1 MVVMMKVLMVLEV
14 IFERT
19 WRCSCCWFEFVCLVF
34 KSSDLAVVLLS
45 EDARRGGRGEGGG
58 GRGEVQCQILISTAG
73 TGESRAGLVLRS
85 TISQREWQMGR
96 M

>member
-45 EDARRGGRGEGGG
+45 EDARRGGRERG
-58 GRGEVQCQILISTAG
+58 GEVQCQILISTAG

-85 TISQREWQMGR
+85 TISQRANGENVKVF
-96 M
+96 

>member
-45 EDARRGGRGEGGG
+45 EDARGGGGRG

-85 TISQREWQMGR
+85 TISQRANGENVKVF
-96 M
+96 

>member
-1 MVVMMKVLMVLEV
+1 M
-14 IFERT
+14 
-19 WRCSCCWFEFVCLVF
+19 FEFVCLVF

-45 EDARRGGRGEGGG
+45 EDARRGGRGER

-85 TISQREWQMGR
+85 TISQRANGENVKVF
-96 M
+96 